1 MKIAVLDDFQD
12 CVKSLDCFAKMKK
25 HDVIV
30 LNRHVSDPVELSA
43 LLQGVQA
50 LVLIRER
57 TYVGEAL
64 LSRLPDLKVIAQTGK
79 VGRHLDMAACQA
91 RDIKVFE
98 TDGTAVAT
106 AEFTLLMILASLRNL
121 VPEVANMNAGIW
133 QRTLGRQLHGRTL
146 GIFGLGR
153 IGEQVAQAAQT
164 LGARI
169 LVWGR
174 DGSQHK
180 AREYGWA
187 VASSREAF
195 FSQSD
200 VLSILV
206 RLSPQTRGIVT
217 ARDLALMKPDA
228 ILINTA
234 RAELIEPGALVT
246 ALQHGRPGFA
256 AVDVYEQEPVLATR
270 HPLQDLP
277 NCLCTPHL
285 GFVERDNYESYL
297 GQSFDH
303 INRYFA
309 TTTD

>member
-12 CVKSLDCFAKMKK
+12 CVKSLACFAKIQK
-25 HDVIV
+25 HDVLV
-30 LNRHVSDPVELSA
+30 LNRHVSDPVELSG
-43 LLQGVQA
+43 LLKGVQA

-79 VGRHLDMAACQA
+79 IGRHLDMAACQA
-91 RDIKVFE
+91 RGIAVFE
-98 TDGTAVAT
+98 SEGTAVAT

-121 VPEVANMNAGIW
+121 VSEVTNMNAGIW

-146 GIFGLGR
+146 GILGLGR
-153 IGEQVAQAAQT
+153 IGEQVAQSGQT

-174 DGSQHK
+174 EGSQQK
-180 AREYGWA
+180 ARERGWA

-195 FSQSD
+195 FAQSD
-200 VLSILV
+200 VLCILV
-206 RLSPQTRGIVT
+206 RLSPQTQGLVT
-217 ARDLALMKPDA
+217 AHDLALMKPDA

-234 RAELIEPGALVT
+234 RAELIEPDALVT
-246 ALQHGRPGFA
+246 ALRLGRPGFA
-256 AVDVYEQEPVLATR
+256 AVDVYEQEPVMANR

-277 NCLCTPHL
+277 NCLCSPHL
-285 GFVERDNYESYL
+285 GFVERDNYENYL
-297 GQSFDH
+297 GQAFDH
-303 INRYFA
+303 INRFCDNA
-309 TTTD
+309 TR